1 MHCSLYAEAWL
12 PDSHLCMHVN
22 YYILNTQKKKT
33 QSFRYLEV
41 VYLEVCSRTRQEN
54 RENSAVIQNWV
65 IQSSGGLDLIKAK
78 ASIHPNP
85 FWLLQS
91 A

>member
-41 VYLEVCSRTRQEN
+41 FVHVQGRKIEK
-54 RENSAVIQNWV
+54 I
-65 IQSSGGLDLIKAK
+65 
-78 ASIHPNP
+78 
-85 FWLLQS
+85 LQWYRIGWYNLVED
-91 A
+91 